1 MKTDL
6 KREKQ
11 ELRKQIKK
19 KISELSIAYCKSAD
33 EKIRKHALA
42 LPEYK
47 NAEVVFCYVGTKDE
61 INTTP
66 MLQEILE
73 SGRKLGVPKCISK
86 GVMKVYAIT
95 SLDDLEEGAY
105 GIMEPKNYCEEIPPQ
120 KIDLAFVPC
129 VTCNKKGDR
138 LGYGGGFYDRYLSQT
153 DARRVILCREK
164 ILLSEIPTE
173 EHDLRMEVVV
183 SEEEIVRYQTEN

>member
-1 MKTDL
+1 MNIDL
-6 KREKQ
+6 TKEKK
-11 ELRKQIKK
+11 ELRKHIKQ

-33 EKIRKHALA
+33 EKIRKHALS
-42 LPEYK
+42 LSEYEH
-47 NAEVVFCYVGTKDE
+47 AEVVFCYVGTKDE

-73 SGRKLGVPKCISK
+73 SGRKLGVPKCISR

-95 SLDDLEEGAY
+95 SLDDLEAGAY
-105 GIMEPKNYCEEIPPQ
+105 GIMEPKDYCEEISPHN
-120 KIDLAFVPC
+120 IDLAFVPC

-153 DARRVILCREK
+153 DARRVILCRER
-164 ILLSEIPTE
+164 IMVSEIPTE
-173 EHDLRMEVVV
+173 EHDLKMEVVV
-183 SEEEIVRYQTEN
+183 SENGMISI

>member
-33 EKIRKHALA
+33 EKISKHALT
-42 LPEYK
+42 LPEYE
-47 NAEVVFCYVGTKDE
+47 NAKVVFCYVGTKDE

-66 MLQEILE
+66 MLQEILK

-105 GIMEPKNYCEEIPPQ
+105 GIMEPKGYCEEIPPQ

-138 LGYGGGFYDRYLSQT
+138 L
-153 DARRVILCREK
+153 
-164 ILLSEIPTE
+164 
-173 EHDLRMEVVV
+173 
-183 SEEEIVRYQTEN
+183 